1 MLSQIAIATSAVL
14 MLIVGVAHLRATF
27 FGAKLR
33 PRDQALE
40 ARMKQTPLVIT
51 DRTTVWQT
59 WIAFNATQS
68 LGFIL
73 FGALYGYL
81 SAFHFQM
88 LLQARFVLVAGAIF
102 LASLLMLAR
111 RYMFNGPVVV
121 FGACLVLYVA
131 GAIAASV

>member
-1 MLSQIAIATSAVL
+1 MLSQISISTSAVL
-14 MLIVGVAHLRATF
+14 MLLVGVAHLHATF

-33 PRDQALE
+33 PRDAALE
-40 ARMKQTPLVIT
+40 ARMKQVPLGIT
-51 DRTTVWQT
+51 DKTTMWRG

-68 LGFIL
+68 LGYML

-81 SAFHFQM
+81 SVFHLQM

-102 LASLLMLAR
+102 LAGLLVLAK
-111 RYMFNGPVVV
+111 RYMFSGPVAA

-131 GAIAASV
+131 GAVVASV